1 MFVCLYKLP
10 AKRSERL
17 IKRLTRQG
25 FKYLSDNSIAYLGV
39 ENDA

>member
-17 IKRLTRQG
+17 NKRLTRQG

-39 ENDA
+39 ENAA